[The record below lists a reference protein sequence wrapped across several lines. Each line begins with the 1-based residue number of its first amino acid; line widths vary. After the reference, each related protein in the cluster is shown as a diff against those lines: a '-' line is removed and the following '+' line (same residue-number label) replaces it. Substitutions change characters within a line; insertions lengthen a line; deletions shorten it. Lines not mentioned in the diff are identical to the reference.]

1 MDGRLTASR
10 DKIRSG
16 SPGGAARKEADLE
29 GILLEIVDFAIAACL
44 VYLLVVWLRDARA
57 RLALVGVGLVGVAYL
72 LAVEV
77 NLTLTARLLQ
87 VAFFMSAVV
96 LLLVFQE
103 DLRRGFERLAILVLR
118 RERPARTDSAVDTVA
133 RAAFTLAA
141 LRRGALIVLPGREP
155 IDRHVEGGVALDGTV
170 SEPLLLSLFDPHSL
184 GHDGAVILDAN
195 RVRRFAAHLPLSSD
209 FEHLGNRGTRHA
221 AALGLAERCD
231 AVVVVVSEERGTVSL
246 AQRGALRPVTS
257 PADLAALLRAL
268 SSASRP
274 LDRGTHGP
282 LRLVRNRVGQVL
294 IASAASLLL
303 WALLVPGSKVAA
315 RTFVVPV
322 ELDNLPTGY
331 ALRSVNPHDVKVTVT
346 GVRRALFFL
355 QPRSL
360 RVTLDVFLAQLGRR
374 TFDVSPQSVR
384 CPPNVVVAAVEPE
397 RVEVSIDRSTAPSD
411 SATATTNRRSP

>member
-1 MDGRLTASR
+1 M
-10 DKIRSG
+10 I
-16 SPGGAARKEADLE
+16 EF
-29 GILLEIVDFAIAACL
+29 VDFAVAACL
-44 VYLLVVWLRDARA
+44 VYLLVVWLTDARA
-57 RLALVGVGLVGVAYL
+57 RLALVGVGLLGVAYL
-72 LAVEV
+72 LAVEAD
-77 NLTLTARLLQ
+77 LTLTARLLQ

-103 DLRRGFERLAILVLR
+103 DLHRGFERLAILVLR
-118 RERPARTDSAVDTVA
+118 RERPAPTDSAVDSVA
-133 RAAFTLAA
+133 RAAFALAA

-155 IDRHVEGGVALDGTV
+155 IERHVEGGVALDGMV
-170 SEPLLLSLFDPHSL
+170 SEPLLLSLFDPHSP
-184 GHDGAVILDAN
+184 GHDGAVIIAAN

-209 FEHLGNRGTRHA
+209 FEQLGNRGTRHA

-231 AVVVVVSEERGTVSL
+231 AVAVVVSEERGTVSL

-274 LDRGTHGP
+274 LERSTHGQ
-282 LRLVRNRVGQVL
+282 LRLLRNRAGQVL
-294 IASAASLLL
+294 LASAASLLL
-303 WALLVPGSKVAA
+303 WALLVPGSKVVT

-322 ELDNLPTGY
+322 EVDNLPTGY
-331 ALRSVNPHDVKVTVT
+331 ELRSVNPHDVNVTVT
-346 GVRRALFFL
+346 GVRRALFFM

-374 TFDVSPQSVR
+374 TFDISPQSVR

-397 RVEVSIDRSTAPSD
+397 RVEVSLDRSTAPKG
-411 SATATTNRRSP
+411 SAIATPNQPLP